1 MIADFVL
8 MCYNEENSP
17 ERACLY
23 MALSAKS
30 SPDYLRYPTFAPLP
44 RSVARCSGCGGSA
57 FEFLLPQWK
66 PVCKRC
72 GAELKLPHITAA
84 PAVPE
89 KQPDIQICEGFWH
102 TALLRSDGTVS
113 SVGNNSEGQCNVQ
126 DWSGIRAIAAGKF
139 HTVGLCADG
148 TVKAVG
154 RNDYGQCNVQSWSG
168 ICAIAAE
175 DYSTVGLCKDGKV
188 MSTGPNSDV
197 QSIIQSWSNVTHIWV
212 GKRFTAAMTADGT
225 FLCTDPEIQRL
236 LREAPANRSDIQIC
250 KGFWHT
256 ALLRSDGTVSSVGN
270 NRDGQCDVQDW
281 SGIRAIAAGQ
291 FHTVGLC
298 ADGTVKAVGQNDFE
312 QCNVEDWSEIS
323 VIAAFDYCTVGLRKD
338 GKVMSTGLNSGIS
351 SIVQSW
357 SDVTHIWTTSNIIAA
372 MTADG
377 TFLCTDPRIQ
387 ALLREA

>member
-8 MCYNEENSP
+8 MCYNEENSS

-23 MALSAKS
+23 MTLSAKP

-72 GAELKLPHITAA
+72 GAELKLPNIIAA

-102 TALLRSDGTVS
+102 TALLRSDGTVR

-126 DWSGIRAIAAGKF
+126 DWSGIRAIA
-139 HTVGLCADG
+139 V
-148 TVKAVG
+148 
-154 RNDYGQCNVQSWSG
+154 
-168 ICAIAAE
+168 
-175 DYSTVGLCKDGKV
+175 
-188 MSTGPNSDV
+188 
-197 QSIIQSWSNVTHIWV
+197 
-212 GKRFTAAMTADGT
+212 
-225 FLCTDPEIQRL
+225 
-236 LREAPANRSDIQIC
+236 
-250 KGFWHT
+250 
-256 ALLRSDGTVSSVGN
+256 
-270 NRDGQCDVQDW
+270 
-281 SGIRAIAAGQ
+281 GQ

-298 ADGTVKAVGQNDFE
+298 ADGTVKAVGQNDFG

-323 VIAAFDYCTVGLRKD
+323 VIAAFDYRTIGLRKD
-338 GKVMSTGLNSGIS
+338 GKVLSAGPDSGIS

-357 SDVTHIWTTSNIIAA
+357 SNVTHIWTTRNFIAA